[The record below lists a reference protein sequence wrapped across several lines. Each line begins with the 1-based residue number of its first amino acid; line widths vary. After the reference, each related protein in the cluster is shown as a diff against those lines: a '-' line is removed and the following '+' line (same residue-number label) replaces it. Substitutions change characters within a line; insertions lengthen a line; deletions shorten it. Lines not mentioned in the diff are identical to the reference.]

1 MIQSIC
7 AAVAVTLSPTPAI
20 PADRWEEASRYD
32 TLIPLFPLM
41 QSAATIEREE
51 IVLPPATAVTISNW
65 HSFTRG
71 TSAGFDLLTLG
82 DSAESNPPGVH
93 LVRELR
99 RLSGLTW
106 EKAAELADVS
116 PRTLH
121 NWVAGQAI
129 AEKNLRRLAEI
140 VAVLRYMD
148 RGYGEANRGILMTT
162 SAGGSTLFALLAAG
176 EYDLVKEK
184 AGPGDGRPESP
195 PPLSIDGMRLW
206 GPDHFGAAL
215 SSSEGEQEDEILPLT
230 TLGKRSAKAR
240 RKG

>member
-7 AAVAVTLSPTPAI
+7 AAVAVTLSPTTAI
-20 PADRWEEASRYD
+20 PADQWDEASRYD

-51 IVLPPATAVTISNW
+51 IVLPPATAMTISNW
-65 HSFTRG
+65 RSFTRG

-82 DSAESNPPGVH
+82 DPAESDPSGVH

-140 VAVLRYMD
+140 VAVLRHID
-148 RGYGEANRGILMTT
+148 RGYGKANRDILMKT

-184 AGPGDGRPESP
+184 AGPGDGRPESA
-195 PPLSIDGMRLW
+195 PPLPIEATRLW

-215 SSSEGEQEDEILPLT
+215 SSPGGDQDEILPLT
-230 TLGKRSAKAR
+230 TPGKRAAKAR